1 MAAPEYD
8 IADWRRR
15 VSALYAEVRAAS
27 DPLVAHET
35 WRLGRESLF
44 RNHPQSP
51 LADDPVHVDW
61 SFRTYPYD
69 PDLRLVVAL
78 DVVQNGETF
87 ATPVGD
93 DGTLQLR
100 PFARTIGLDKSFGD
114 ELTLYWIEGYGGG
127 IFLPFADATSGSE
140 TYGGGRY
147 LLDTIKG
154 ADLGGSN
161 GTLVADFNFAYQPSC
176 SYSARWTCPL
186 APAENRLTVA
196 VRGGER
202 VA

>member
-1 MAAPEYD
+1 MVAPEYD

-15 VSALYAEVRAAS
+15 TFALYAEVRAAS
-27 DPLVAHET
+27 EPLAAREI
-35 WRLGRESLF
+35 WRAGRESLF
-44 RNHPQSP
+44 RHHQQSP
-51 LADDPVHVDW
+51 LVDNPARTSW
-61 SFRTYPYD
+61 SFCAYPYD
-69 PDLRLVVAL
+69 RDLRLIVAL
-78 DVVQNGETF
+78 ETVQDGETL
-87 ATPVGD
+87 ATTVGA

-100 PFARTIGLDKSFGD
+100 PFARTVGLRNSLGG
-114 ELTLYWIEGYGGG
+114 ELTLYWTEGYGGG
-127 IFLPFADATSGSE
+127 IFLPFADATTGDE

-154 ADLGGSN
+154 ADLGGSD

-186 APAENRLTVA
+186 APAENRFSFA

-202 VA
+202 VG

>member
-15 VSALYAEVRAAS
+15 VSALYAEVRAVPPS
-27 DPLVAHET
+27 KDAHEA
-35 WRLGRESLF
+35 WCAGRESLF
-44 RNHPQSP
+44 RHHPQSP
-51 LADDPVHVDW
+51 LVDDPARTGW

-69 PDLRLVVAL
+69 PALRFATAL
-78 DVVQNGETF
+78 ETVQNGDGF
-87 ATPVGD
+87 AVAVGE

-100 PFARTIGLDKSFGD
+100 PFARTKGLSEPLGG

-127 IFLPFADATSGSE
+127 IFLPFADATSGNE

-154 ADLGGSN
+154 ADLGGSD
-161 GTLVADFNFAYQPSC
+161 GTLVVDFNFAYQPSC
-176 SYSARWTCPL
+176 SYSPRWTCPL
-186 APAENRLTVA
+186 APPENRLGVA
-196 VRGGER
+196 VRAGER
-202 VA
+202 VD